1 MKKIF
6 FFLAFMTM
14 AILSNA
20 QPWLLSDTPEF
31 FTFDQT
37 SYNQISVGDSSVQP
51 PNSWVVY
58 PNYGPDDISI
68 TTEYHQ
74 HRDIDTTRPFKMYG
88 TVTPEMILQA
98 LPKCDTL
105 KPIISWDTT
114 GYKHTVKEPE
124 DDGSVLVFKQIA
136 GDTLSVFDPVLKLW
150 VPTNKVLV
158 PRSKS
163 QYRPGPL
170 FKTRPKGTRKQVA
183 DAMMITAAVGYFV
196 TGYHAGAAER
206 ELSNEGWPRNKSS
219 HVYRDVSI
227 WGDAGF
233 GAMWGASIA
242 INWNQEL
249 HGKTLLRA
257 ALSAI
262 ACGGLRYAGT
272 RAGYYKN

>member
-1 MKKIF
+1 MKKIL
-6 FFLAFMTM
+6 FFLAFM
-14 AILSNA
+14 AIAIISPA
-20 QPWLLSDTPEF
+20 QPWLIPGEWSVDSNSTVRVFSFFSEVSTP
-31 FTFDQT
+31 
-37 SYNQISVGDSSVQP
+37 YVP
-51 PNSWVVY
+51 
-58 PNYGPDDISI
+58 
-68 TTEYHQ
+68 EYHQ
-74 HRDIDTTRPFKMYG
+74 KGDT
-88 TVTPEMILQA
+88 I
-98 LPKCDTL
+98 
-105 KPIISWDTT
+105 KPITSWDTT
-114 GYKHTVKEPE
+114 GYKHIVFQEPE
-124 DDGSVLVFKQIA
+124 DDGTVLVFKQMS

-158 PRSKS
+158 PRSKA
-163 QYRPGPL
+163 QYRQGPL
-170 FKTRPKGTRKQVA
+170 FKARPKGTRKQVA
-183 DAMMITAAVGYFV
+183 DAMMITAVVGYFI

-272 RAGYYKN
+272 RLGYYNE